1 MCLLYSWL
9 LFLVQP
15 QYKVFLRNVKIIFI
29 IALYCTEGANLILN
43 FFKKILDKCESMSYN
58 ISEQTTT
65 HTNPA
70 KTMTKVYNITT
81 RGSEITTESDL
92 DTFKK
97 VFAQRG
103 AKNINI
109 FNSRINPENK
119 QIRFELNGHDFSATA
134 ELIK

>member
-1 MCLLYSWL
+1 MSIHY
-9 LFLVQP
+9 FQ
-15 QYKVFLRNVKIIFI
+15 NIGN
-29 IALYCTEGANLILN
+29 ALYIDGKINKTFFTFCLTSYIQGVILPL
-43 FFKKILDKCESMSYN
+43 K
-58 ISEQTTT
+58 QTTT
-65 HTNPA
+65 HTNPDN
-70 KTMTKVYNITT
+70 TMAKVYNITT